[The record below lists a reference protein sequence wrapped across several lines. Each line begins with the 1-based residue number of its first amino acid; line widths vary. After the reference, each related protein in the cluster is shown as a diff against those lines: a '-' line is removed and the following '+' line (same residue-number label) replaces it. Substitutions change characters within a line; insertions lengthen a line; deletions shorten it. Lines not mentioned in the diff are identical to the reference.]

1 MKYGRIMNKKKKY
14 KLLFF
19 LLSILPLMFF
29 CYFHDGID
37 KLGGDSKQVLLRV
50 GIEKLELL
58 GVMLKNTN
66 LKN

>member
-1 MKYGRIMNKKKKY
+1 
-14 KLLFF
+14 
-19 LLSILPLMFF
+19 MFF